1 MNNVKGRFALLEID
15 KYPTIDWGVHCIFQ
29 SNDKTVTE
37 AMKLIKEDPTD
48 GEGPISLEGT
58 VLAGVMRRSSSSG
71 RGRGGD
77 GDP

>member
-37 AMKLIKEDPTD
+37 AMKLIKEDAIQRAREEIDEDDLGHRTD
-48 GEGPISLEGT
+48 TTYTIIDLLDS
-58 VLAGVMRRSSSSG
+58 
-71 RGRGGD
+71 
-77 GDP
+77 